1 MSILASTSS
10 ASTAAGWGGM
20 IIWLVVLFGF
30 MYFFMIRPQQKEAKK
45 KNAMLSELAVGDT
58 VLTTSG
64 FYGTVIDI
72 ADDTVIVE
80 FGNNKNCRIPMQKA
94 AISAVEKPEEAMEK
108 YILLPDRKVLEGQK
122 MKLNTVGIALSYY
135 REKYGLSMT
144 QVCEGICSPATMFRI
159 EEGYHEVDSLVSATL
174 LSRIGKQ
181 VLEFELL
188 LNEKDYNLFRLR
200 KDIHRNLEEKNLDT
214 AEKLLQSYQSVM
226 PKKQVLHE
234 QYYLWGKA
242 ELLQKRGASKEE
254 IKAVLNEAILLTKP
268 FFGKK
273 KNTSDLYSEMEIKL
287 FLGLIQFSEDIS
299 WKEAE
304 LKRMLLFTRKYD
316 SKKIKEQAEMSI
328 LKELASIQE
337 EKGDAQKELEYIEQA
352 LTLVKESRTMRGLA
366 ELHFKKAGLL
376 KELMQRNKD
385 MQQEYQKQCQV
396 ELTMAY
402 YTALV
407 MNNVELVQKIK
418 TTGDRV

>member
-1 MSILASTSS
+1 
-10 ASTAAGWGGM
+10 
-20 IIWLVVLFGF
+20 
-30 MYFFMIRPQQKEAKK
+30 
-45 KNAMLSELAVGDT
+45 
-58 VLTTSG
+58 
-64 FYGTVIDI
+64 
-72 ADDTVIVE
+72 
-80 FGNNKNCRIPMQKA
+80 
-94 AISAVEKPEEAMEK
+94 
-108 YILLPDRKVLEGQK
+108 
-122 MKLNTVGIALSYY
+122 MKLNTIGIVLSYY
-135 REKYGLSMT
+135 REKYGLSMA

-159 EEGYHEVDSLVSATL
+159 EEGFREVDSLVSGTL

-188 LNEKDYNLFRLR
+188 LNEEDYNLFRLR
-200 KDIHRNLEEKNLDT
+200 KEIDRSIAERNMD
-214 AEKLLQSYQSVM
+214 AADKLLQKYQSVM
-226 PKKQVLHE
+226 PKKQVIHE

-268 FFGKK
+268 FFGKR

-407 MNNVELVQKIK
+407 MDNVELVQKIK

>member
-1 MSILASTSS
+1 
-10 ASTAAGWGGM
+10 
-20 IIWLVVLFGF
+20 
-30 MYFFMIRPQQKEAKK
+30 
-45 KNAMLSELAVGDT
+45 
-58 VLTTSG
+58 
-64 FYGTVIDI
+64 
-72 ADDTVIVE
+72 
-80 FGNNKNCRIPMQKA
+80 
-94 AISAVEKPEEAMEK
+94 
-108 YILLPDRKVLEGQK
+108 
-122 MKLNTVGIALSYY
+122 MKLNTIGIVLSYY
-135 REKYGLSMT
+135 REKYGLSMA

-159 EEGYHEVDSLVSATL
+159 EEGFREVDSLVSGTL

-188 LNEKDYNLFRLR
+188 LNEEDYNLFRLR
-200 KDIHRNLEEKNLDT
+200 KEIDRSIAERNMD
-214 AEKLLQSYQSVM
+214 AADKLLQKYQSVM
-226 PKKQVLHE
+226 PKKQVIHE

-268 FFGKK
+268 FFGKR

-385 MQQEYQKQCQV
+385 MQQKYQKQCQV

-407 MNNVELVQKIK
+407 MDNVELVQKIN

>member
-1 MSILASTSS
+1 
-10 ASTAAGWGGM
+10 
-20 IIWLVVLFGF
+20 
-30 MYFFMIRPQQKEAKK
+30 
-45 KNAMLSELAVGDT
+45 
-58 VLTTSG
+58 
-64 FYGTVIDI
+64 
-72 ADDTVIVE
+72 
-80 FGNNKNCRIPMQKA
+80 
-94 AISAVEKPEEAMEK
+94 
-108 YILLPDRKVLEGQK
+108 
-122 MKLNTVGIALSYY
+122 MKLNTIGIVLSYY
-135 REKYGLSMT
+135 REKYGLSMA

-159 EEGYHEVDSLVSATL
+159 EEGFREVDSLVSGTL

-188 LNEKDYNLFRLR
+188 LNEEDYNLFRLR
-200 KDIHRNLEEKNLDT
+200 KEIDRSIAERNMD
-214 AEKLLQSYQSVM
+214 AADKLLQKYQSVM
-226 PKKQVLHE
+226 PKKQVIHE

-268 FFGKK
+268 FFGKR

-328 LKELASIQE
+328 LKELASTQE

-366 ELHFKKAGLL
+366 ELHFNKAGLL

-385 MQQEYQKQCQV
+385 MQQKYQKQCQV

-407 MNNVELVQKIK
+407 MDNVELVQKIK

>member
-1 MSILASTSS
+1 
-10 ASTAAGWGGM
+10 
-20 IIWLVVLFGF
+20 
-30 MYFFMIRPQQKEAKK
+30 
-45 KNAMLSELAVGDT
+45 
-58 VLTTSG
+58 
-64 FYGTVIDI
+64 
-72 ADDTVIVE
+72 
-80 FGNNKNCRIPMQKA
+80 
-94 AISAVEKPEEAMEK
+94 
-108 YILLPDRKVLEGQK
+108 
-122 MKLNTVGIALSYY
+122 MKLNTIGIVLSYY
-135 REKYGLSMT
+135 REKYGLSMA

-159 EEGYHEVDSLVSATL
+159 EEGFREVDSLVSGTL

-188 LNEKDYNLFRLR
+188 LNEEDYNLFRLR
-200 KDIHRNLEEKNLDT
+200 KEIDRSIAERNMD
-214 AEKLLQSYQSVM
+214 AADKLLQKYQSVM
-226 PKKQVLHE
+226 PKKQVIHE

-268 FFGKK
+268 FFGKR

-352 LTLVKESRTMRGLA
+352 LTLVKESRTIRGLA

-385 MQQEYQKQCQV
+385 MQQKYQKQCQV

-407 MNNVELVQKIK
+407 MDNVELVQKIK

>member
-1 MSILASTSS
+1 
-10 ASTAAGWGGM
+10 
-20 IIWLVVLFGF
+20 
-30 MYFFMIRPQQKEAKK
+30 
-45 KNAMLSELAVGDT
+45 
-58 VLTTSG
+58 
-64 FYGTVIDI
+64 
-72 ADDTVIVE
+72 
-80 FGNNKNCRIPMQKA
+80 
-94 AISAVEKPEEAMEK
+94 
-108 YILLPDRKVLEGQK
+108 
-122 MKLNTVGIALSYY
+122 MKLNTIGIALSYY

-159 EEGYHEVDSLVSATL
+159 EEGYREVDSLVSATL

-214 AEKLLQSYQSVM
+214 AEK
-226 PKKQVLHE
+226 
-234 QYYLWGKA
+234 
-242 ELLQKRGASKEE
+242 LLQKRGASKEE

>member
-1 MSILASTSS
+1 
-10 ASTAAGWGGM
+10 
-20 IIWLVVLFGF
+20 
-30 MYFFMIRPQQKEAKK
+30 
-45 KNAMLSELAVGDT
+45 
-58 VLTTSG
+58 
-64 FYGTVIDI
+64 
-72 ADDTVIVE
+72 
-80 FGNNKNCRIPMQKA
+80 
-94 AISAVEKPEEAMEK
+94 
-108 YILLPDRKVLEGQK
+108 

-135 REKYGLSMT
+135 REKYGLSMA

-159 EEGYHEVDSLVSATL
+159 EEGFREVDSLVSGTL

-200 KDIHRNLEEKNLDT
+200 KEIDHSMAEKNMD
-214 AEKLLQSYQSVM
+214 AADKLLRKYQSIM
-226 PKKQVLHE
+226 PKKQAVHE

-254 IKAVLNEAILLTKP
+254 IKAVLDAAVLLTKP
-268 FFGKK
+268 FLGKR

-304 LKRMLLFTRKYD
+304 LKRMLLFIRKYD

-385 MQQEYQKQCQV
+385 MQQKYQKQCQV

-407 MNNVELVQKIK
+407 MDNVELVQKIK

>member
-1 MSILASTSS
+1 
-10 ASTAAGWGGM
+10 
-20 IIWLVVLFGF
+20 
-30 MYFFMIRPQQKEAKK
+30 
-45 KNAMLSELAVGDT
+45 
-58 VLTTSG
+58 
-64 FYGTVIDI
+64 
-72 ADDTVIVE
+72 
-80 FGNNKNCRIPMQKA
+80 
-94 AISAVEKPEEAMEK
+94 
-108 YILLPDRKVLEGQK
+108 
-122 MKLNTVGIALSYY
+122 MKLNTIGIVLSYY
-135 REKYGLSMT
+135 REKYGLSMA

-159 EEGYHEVDSLVSATL
+159 EEGFREVDSLVSGTL

-188 LNEKDYNLFRLR
+188 LNEEDYNLFRLR
-200 KDIHRNLEEKNLDT
+200 KEIDRSIAERNMD
-214 AEKLLQSYQSVM
+214 AADKLLQKYQSVM
-226 PKKQVLHE
+226 PKKQVIHE

-268 FFGKK
+268 FFGKR

-316 SKKIKEQAEMSI
+316 PKKIKEQAEMSI

-385 MQQEYQKQCQV
+385 MQQKYQKQCQV

-407 MNNVELVQKIK
+407 MDNVELVQKIK

>member
-1 MSILASTSS
+1 
-10 ASTAAGWGGM
+10 
-20 IIWLVVLFGF
+20 
-30 MYFFMIRPQQKEAKK
+30 
-45 KNAMLSELAVGDT
+45 
-58 VLTTSG
+58 
-64 FYGTVIDI
+64 
-72 ADDTVIVE
+72 
-80 FGNNKNCRIPMQKA
+80 
-94 AISAVEKPEEAMEK
+94 
-108 YILLPDRKVLEGQK
+108 
-122 MKLNTVGIALSYY
+122 MKLNTIGIVLSYY
-135 REKYGLSMT
+135 REKYGLSMA

-159 EEGYHEVDSLVSATL
+159 EEGFREVDSLVSGTL

-188 LNEKDYNLFRLR
+188 LNEEDYNLFRLR
-200 KDIHRNLEEKNLDT
+200 KEIDRSIAERNMD
-214 AEKLLQSYQSVM
+214 AADKLLQKYQSVM
-226 PKKQVLHE
+226 PKKQVIHE

-268 FFGKK
+268 FFGKR

-337 EKGDAQKELEYIEQA
+337 EKGNAQKELEYIEQA

>member
-1 MSILASTSS
+1 
-10 ASTAAGWGGM
+10 
-20 IIWLVVLFGF
+20 
-30 MYFFMIRPQQKEAKK
+30 
-45 KNAMLSELAVGDT
+45 
-58 VLTTSG
+58 
-64 FYGTVIDI
+64 
-72 ADDTVIVE
+72 
-80 FGNNKNCRIPMQKA
+80 
-94 AISAVEKPEEAMEK
+94 
-108 YILLPDRKVLEGQK
+108 
-122 MKLNTVGIALSYY
+122 MKLNTIGIVLSYY
-135 REKYGLSMT
+135 REKYGLSMA

-159 EEGYHEVDSLVSATL
+159 EEGFREVDSLVSGTL

-188 LNEKDYNLFRLR
+188 LNEEDYNLFRLR
-200 KDIHRNLEEKNLDT
+200 KEIDRSIAERNMD
-214 AEKLLQSYQSVM
+214 AADKLLQKYQSVM
-226 PKKQVLHE
+226 PKKQVIHE

-268 FFGKK
+268 FFGKRE
-273 KNTSDLYSEMEIKL
+273 NTSDLYSEMEIKL

-385 MQQEYQKQCQV
+385 MQQKYQKQCQV

-407 MNNVELVQKIK
+407 MDNVELVKKIK

>member
-1 MSILASTSS
+1 
-10 ASTAAGWGGM
+10 
-20 IIWLVVLFGF
+20 
-30 MYFFMIRPQQKEAKK
+30 
-45 KNAMLSELAVGDT
+45 
-58 VLTTSG
+58 
-64 FYGTVIDI
+64 
-72 ADDTVIVE
+72 
-80 FGNNKNCRIPMQKA
+80 
-94 AISAVEKPEEAMEK
+94 
-108 YILLPDRKVLEGQK
+108 

-159 EEGYHEVDSLVSATL
+159 EEGYREVDSLVSATL

-214 AEKLLQSYQSVM
+214 AEK
-226 PKKQVLHE
+226 
-234 QYYLWGKA
+234 
-242 ELLQKRGASKEE
+242 LLQKRGASKEE

-352 LTLVKESRTMRGLA
+352 LTLVKAVSYT
-366 ELHFKKAGLL
+366 H
-376 KELMQRNKD
+376 
-385 MQQEYQKQCQV
+385 
-396 ELTMAY
+396 LT
-402 YTALV
+402 LP
-407 MNNVELVQKIK
+407 
-418 TTGDRV
+418 TTPYV

>member
-1 MSILASTSS
+1 
-10 ASTAAGWGGM
+10 
-20 IIWLVVLFGF
+20 
-30 MYFFMIRPQQKEAKK
+30 
-45 KNAMLSELAVGDT
+45 
-58 VLTTSG
+58 
-64 FYGTVIDI
+64 
-72 ADDTVIVE
+72 
-80 FGNNKNCRIPMQKA
+80 
-94 AISAVEKPEEAMEK
+94 
-108 YILLPDRKVLEGQK
+108 
-122 MKLNTVGIALSYY
+122 MKLNTIGIVLSYY
-135 REKYGLSMT
+135 REKYGLSMA

-159 EEGYHEVDSLVSATL
+159 EEGFREVDSLVSGTL

-188 LNEKDYNLFRLR
+188 LNEEDYNLFRLR
-200 KDIHRNLEEKNLDT
+200 KEIDRSIAERNMD
-214 AEKLLQSYQSVM
+214 AADKLLQKYQSVM
-226 PKKQVLHE
+226 PKKQVIHE

-254 IKAVLNEAILLTKP
+254 IKAVLDAAVLLTKP
-268 FFGKK
+268 FFGKR

-337 EKGDAQKELEYIEQA
+337 EKGNAQKELEYIEQA

-385 MQQEYQKQCQV
+385 MQQKYQKQCQV

-407 MNNVELVQKIK
+407 MDNVELVQKIK

>member
-1 MSILASTSS
+1 
-10 ASTAAGWGGM
+10 
-20 IIWLVVLFGF
+20 
-30 MYFFMIRPQQKEAKK
+30 
-45 KNAMLSELAVGDT
+45 
-58 VLTTSG
+58 
-64 FYGTVIDI
+64 
-72 ADDTVIVE
+72 
-80 FGNNKNCRIPMQKA
+80 
-94 AISAVEKPEEAMEK
+94 
-108 YILLPDRKVLEGQK
+108 
-122 MKLNTVGIALSYY
+122 MKLNTIGIVLSYY
-135 REKYGLSMT
+135 REKYGLSMA

-159 EEGYHEVDSLVSATL
+159 EEGFREVDSLVSGTL

-181 VLEFELL
+181 VLEFGLL
-188 LNEKDYNLFRLR
+188 LNEEDYNLFRLR
-200 KDIHRNLEEKNLDT
+200 KEIDRSIAERNMD
-214 AEKLLQSYQSVM
+214 AADKLLQKYQSVM

-268 FFGKK
+268 FFGKR

>member
-1 MSILASTSS
+1 
-10 ASTAAGWGGM
+10 
-20 IIWLVVLFGF
+20 
-30 MYFFMIRPQQKEAKK
+30 
-45 KNAMLSELAVGDT
+45 
-58 VLTTSG
+58 
-64 FYGTVIDI
+64 
-72 ADDTVIVE
+72 
-80 FGNNKNCRIPMQKA
+80 
-94 AISAVEKPEEAMEK
+94 
-108 YILLPDRKVLEGQK
+108 
-122 MKLNTVGIALSYY
+122 MKLNTIGIVLSYY
-135 REKYGLSMT
+135 REKYGLSMA

-159 EEGYHEVDSLVSATL
+159 EEGFREVDSLVSGTL

-188 LNEKDYNLFRLR
+188 LNEEDYNLFRLR
-200 KDIHRNLEEKNLDT
+200 KEIDRSIAERNMD
-214 AEKLLQSYQSVM
+214 AADKLLQKYQSVM
-226 PKKQVLHE
+226 PKKQVIHE

-268 FFGKK
+268 FFGKR

-304 LKRMLLFTRKYD
+304 LKRILLFTRKYD

>member
-1 MSILASTSS
+1 
-10 ASTAAGWGGM
+10 
-20 IIWLVVLFGF
+20 
-30 MYFFMIRPQQKEAKK
+30 
-45 KNAMLSELAVGDT
+45 
-58 VLTTSG
+58 
-64 FYGTVIDI
+64 
-72 ADDTVIVE
+72 
-80 FGNNKNCRIPMQKA
+80 
-94 AISAVEKPEEAMEK
+94 
-108 YILLPDRKVLEGQK
+108 

-159 EEGYHEVDSLVSATL
+159 EEGYREVDSLVSATL

-287 FLGLIQFSEDIS
+287 FL
-299 WKEAE
+299 AE

-352 LTLVKESRTMRGLA
+352 LTLVKESRTMRGLT

-385 MQQEYQKQCQV
+385 MQQKYQKQCQV

>member
-1 MSILASTSS
+1 
-10 ASTAAGWGGM
+10 
-20 IIWLVVLFGF
+20 
-30 MYFFMIRPQQKEAKK
+30 
-45 KNAMLSELAVGDT
+45 
-58 VLTTSG
+58 
-64 FYGTVIDI
+64 
-72 ADDTVIVE
+72 
-80 FGNNKNCRIPMQKA
+80 
-94 AISAVEKPEEAMEK
+94 
-108 YILLPDRKVLEGQK
+108 
-122 MKLNTVGIALSYY
+122 MKLNTIGIVLSYY
-135 REKYGLSMT
+135 REKYGLSMA

-159 EEGYHEVDSLVSATL
+159 EEGFREVDSLVSGTL

-188 LNEKDYNLFRLR
+188 LNEEDYNLFRLR
-200 KDIHRNLEEKNLDT
+200 KEIDRSIAERNMD
-214 AEKLLQSYQSVM
+214 AADKLLQKYQSVM
-226 PKKQVLHE
+226 PKKQVIHE

-268 FFGKK
+268 FFGKR

-385 MQQEYQKQCQV
+385 MQQKYQKQCQV

-407 MNNVELVQKIK
+407 MDNVELVQKIK

>member
-1 MSILASTSS
+1 
-10 ASTAAGWGGM
+10 
-20 IIWLVVLFGF
+20 
-30 MYFFMIRPQQKEAKK
+30 
-45 KNAMLSELAVGDT
+45 
-58 VLTTSG
+58 
-64 FYGTVIDI
+64 
-72 ADDTVIVE
+72 
-80 FGNNKNCRIPMQKA
+80 
-94 AISAVEKPEEAMEK
+94 
-108 YILLPDRKVLEGQK
+108 

-159 EEGYHEVDSLVSATL
+159 EEGYREVDSLVSATL

-214 AEKLLQSYQSVM
+214 AEKLLQ
-226 PKKQVLHE
+226 
-234 QYYLWGKA
+234 
-242 ELLQKRGASKEE
+242 KRGASKEE

-268 FFGKK
+268 FFGKR

-407 MNNVELVQKIK
+407 MDNVELVQKIK

>member
-1 MSILASTSS
+1 MNTRIFTTGALAC
-10 ASTAAGWGGM
+10 AVFLAGAA
-20 IIWLVVLFGF
+20 
-30 MYFFMIRPQQKEAKK
+30 QAAEQA
-45 KNAMLSELAVGDT
+45 
-58 VLTTSG
+58 
-64 FYGTVIDI
+64 
-72 ADDTVIVE
+72 ADPYPPVKFDL
-80 FGNNKNCRIPMQKA
+80 
-94 AISAVEKPEEAMEK
+94 PEHQA
-108 YILLPDRKVLEGQK
+108 
-122 MKLNTVGIALSYY
+122 
-135 REKYGLSMT
+135 
-144 QVCEGICSPATMFRI
+144 F
-159 EEGYHEVDSLVSATL
+159 VDSL
-174 LSRIGKQ
+174 K
-181 VLEFELL
+181 
-188 LNEKDYNLFRLR
+188 
-200 KDIHRNLEEKNLDT
+200 LDPARHQGPQT
-214 AEKLLQSYQSVM
+214 
-226 PKKQVLHE
+226 
-234 QYYLWGKA
+234 
-242 ELLQKRGASKEE
+242 KEE

>member
-1 MSILASTSS
+1 
-10 ASTAAGWGGM
+10 
-20 IIWLVVLFGF
+20 
-30 MYFFMIRPQQKEAKK
+30 
-45 KNAMLSELAVGDT
+45 
-58 VLTTSG
+58 
-64 FYGTVIDI
+64 
-72 ADDTVIVE
+72 
-80 FGNNKNCRIPMQKA
+80 
-94 AISAVEKPEEAMEK
+94 
-108 YILLPDRKVLEGQK
+108 
-122 MKLNTVGIALSYY
+122 MKLNTIGIVLSYY
-135 REKYGLSMT
+135 REKYGLSMA

-159 EEGYHEVDSLVSATL
+159 EEGFREVDSLVSGTL

-188 LNEKDYNLFRLR
+188 LNEEDYNLFRLR
-200 KDIHRNLEEKNLDT
+200 KEIDRSIAERNMD
-214 AEKLLQSYQSVM
+214 AADKLLQKYQSVM
-226 PKKQVLHE
+226 PKKQVIHE

-268 FFGKK
+268 FFGKR

-385 MQQEYQKQCQV
+385 MQQKYQKQCQV

-407 MNNVELVQKIK
+407 MDNVELVKKIK

>member
-1 MSILASTSS
+1 
-10 ASTAAGWGGM
+10 
-20 IIWLVVLFGF
+20 
-30 MYFFMIRPQQKEAKK
+30 
-45 KNAMLSELAVGDT
+45 
-58 VLTTSG
+58 
-64 FYGTVIDI
+64 
-72 ADDTVIVE
+72 
-80 FGNNKNCRIPMQKA
+80 
-94 AISAVEKPEEAMEK
+94 
-108 YILLPDRKVLEGQK
+108 
-122 MKLNTVGIALSYY
+122 MKLNTIGIVLSYY
-135 REKYGLSMT
+135 REKYGLSMA

-159 EEGYHEVDSLVSATL
+159 EEGFREVDSLVSGTL

-188 LNEKDYNLFRLR
+188 LNEEDYNLFRLR
-200 KDIHRNLEEKNLDT
+200 KEIDRSIAERNMD
-214 AEKLLQSYQSVM
+214 AADKLLQKYQSVM
-226 PKKQVLHE
+226 PKKQVIHE

-268 FFGKK
+268 FFGKR

-385 MQQEYQKQCQV
+385 MQQKYQKQCQV

>member
-1 MSILASTSS
+1 
-10 ASTAAGWGGM
+10 
-20 IIWLVVLFGF
+20 
-30 MYFFMIRPQQKEAKK
+30 
-45 KNAMLSELAVGDT
+45 
-58 VLTTSG
+58 
-64 FYGTVIDI
+64 
-72 ADDTVIVE
+72 
-80 FGNNKNCRIPMQKA
+80 
-94 AISAVEKPEEAMEK
+94 
-108 YILLPDRKVLEGQK
+108 
-122 MKLNTVGIALSYY
+122 MKLNTIGIVLSYY
-135 REKYGLSMT
+135 REKYGLSMA

-159 EEGYHEVDSLVSATL
+159 EEGFREVDSLVSGTL

-188 LNEKDYNLFRLR
+188 LNEEDYNLFRLR
-200 KDIHRNLEEKNLDT
+200 KEIDRSIAERNMD
-214 AEKLLQSYQSVM
+214 AADKLLQKYQSVM
-226 PKKQVLHE
+226 PKKQVIHE

-268 FFGKK
+268 FFGKR

-376 KELMQRNKD
+376 KELMQRNKN
-385 MQQEYQKQCQV
+385 MQQKYHKQCQV

-407 MNNVELVQKIK
+407 MDNVELVQKIK

>member
-1 MSILASTSS
+1 
-10 ASTAAGWGGM
+10 
-20 IIWLVVLFGF
+20 
-30 MYFFMIRPQQKEAKK
+30 
-45 KNAMLSELAVGDT
+45 
-58 VLTTSG
+58 
-64 FYGTVIDI
+64 
-72 ADDTVIVE
+72 
-80 FGNNKNCRIPMQKA
+80 
-94 AISAVEKPEEAMEK
+94 
-108 YILLPDRKVLEGQK
+108 
-122 MKLNTVGIALSYY
+122 MKLNTIGIVLSYY
-135 REKYGLSMT
+135 REKYGLSMA

-159 EEGYHEVDSLVSATL
+159 EEGFREVDSLVSGTL

-188 LNEKDYNLFRLR
+188 LNEEDYNLFRLR
-200 KDIHRNLEEKNLDT
+200 KEIDRSIAERNMD
-214 AEKLLQSYQSVM
+214 AADKLLQKYQSVM
-226 PKKQVLHE
+226 PKKQVIHE

-268 FFGKK
+268 FFGKR

-304 LKRMLLFTRKYD
+304 LKRMLLFIRKYD

-385 MQQEYQKQCQV
+385 MQQKYQKQCQV

-407 MNNVELVQKIK
+407 MDNVELVQKIK

>member
-1 MSILASTSS
+1 
-10 ASTAAGWGGM
+10 
-20 IIWLVVLFGF
+20 
-30 MYFFMIRPQQKEAKK
+30 
-45 KNAMLSELAVGDT
+45 
-58 VLTTSG
+58 
-64 FYGTVIDI
+64 
-72 ADDTVIVE
+72 
-80 FGNNKNCRIPMQKA
+80 
-94 AISAVEKPEEAMEK
+94 
-108 YILLPDRKVLEGQK
+108 
-122 MKLNTVGIALSYY
+122 MKLNTIGIALSYY
-135 REKYGLSMT
+135 REKYGLSMA

-159 EEGYHEVDSLVSATL
+159 EEGFREVDSLVSGTL

-254 IKAVLNEAILLTKP
+254 IKAVLDAAVLLTKP
-268 FFGKK
+268 FFGKR

>member
-1 MSILASTSS
+1 
-10 ASTAAGWGGM
+10 
-20 IIWLVVLFGF
+20 
-30 MYFFMIRPQQKEAKK
+30 
-45 KNAMLSELAVGDT
+45 
-58 VLTTSG
+58 
-64 FYGTVIDI
+64 
-72 ADDTVIVE
+72 
-80 FGNNKNCRIPMQKA
+80 
-94 AISAVEKPEEAMEK
+94 
-108 YILLPDRKVLEGQK
+108 
-122 MKLNTVGIALSYY
+122 MKLNTVGIALSYH

-159 EEGYHEVDSLVSATL
+159 EEGYREVDSLVSATL

-304 LKRMLLFTRKYD
+304 
-316 SKKIKEQAEMSI
+316 MSI
-328 LKELASIQE
+328 LIELASIQE

>member
-1 MSILASTSS
+1 
-10 ASTAAGWGGM
+10 
-20 IIWLVVLFGF
+20 
-30 MYFFMIRPQQKEAKK
+30 
-45 KNAMLSELAVGDT
+45 
-58 VLTTSG
+58 
-64 FYGTVIDI
+64 
-72 ADDTVIVE
+72 
-80 FGNNKNCRIPMQKA
+80 
-94 AISAVEKPEEAMEK
+94 
-108 YILLPDRKVLEGQK
+108 

-159 EEGYHEVDSLVSATL
+159 EEGYREVDSLVSATL

-268 FFGKK
+268 FFGKR

-304 LKRMLLFTRKYD
+304 LKRMLLFIRKYD

-328 LKELASIQE
+328 LKEHAS
-337 EKGDAQKELEYIEQA
+337 KQA

-385 MQQEYQKQCQV
+385 MQQKYQKQCQG

-407 MNNVELVQKIK
+407 MDNVELVQKIK

>member
-1 MSILASTSS
+1 
-10 ASTAAGWGGM
+10 
-20 IIWLVVLFGF
+20 
-30 MYFFMIRPQQKEAKK
+30 
-45 KNAMLSELAVGDT
+45 
-58 VLTTSG
+58 
-64 FYGTVIDI
+64 
-72 ADDTVIVE
+72 
-80 FGNNKNCRIPMQKA
+80 
-94 AISAVEKPEEAMEK
+94 
-108 YILLPDRKVLEGQK
+108 
-122 MKLNTVGIALSYY
+122 MKLNTIGIVLSYY
-135 REKYGLSMT
+135 REKYGLSMA

-159 EEGYHEVDSLVSATL
+159 EEGFREVDSLVSGTL

-188 LNEKDYNLFRLR
+188 LNEEDYNLFRLR
-200 KDIHRNLEEKNLDT
+200 KEIDRSIAERNMD
-214 AEKLLQSYQSVM
+214 AADKLLQKYQSVM
-226 PKKQVLHE
+226 PKKQVIHE

-268 FFGKK
+268 FFGKR

-328 LKELASIQE
+328 LKELASTQE

-385 MQQEYQKQCQV
+385 MQQKYQKQCQV

-407 MNNVELVQKIK
+407 MDNVELVQKIK

>member
-1 MSILASTSS
+1 
-10 ASTAAGWGGM
+10 
-20 IIWLVVLFGF
+20 
-30 MYFFMIRPQQKEAKK
+30 
-45 KNAMLSELAVGDT
+45 
-58 VLTTSG
+58 
-64 FYGTVIDI
+64 
-72 ADDTVIVE
+72 
-80 FGNNKNCRIPMQKA
+80 
-94 AISAVEKPEEAMEK
+94 
-108 YILLPDRKVLEGQK
+108 
-122 MKLNTVGIALSYY
+122 MKLNTIGIVLSYY
-135 REKYGLSMT
+135 REKYGLSMA

-159 EEGYHEVDSLVSATL
+159 EEGFREVDSLVSGTL

-188 LNEKDYNLFRLR
+188 LNEEDYNLFRLR
-200 KDIHRNLEEKNLDT
+200 KEIDRSIAERNMD
-214 AEKLLQSYQSVM
+214 AADKLLQSYQSVKK
-226 PKKQVLHE
+226 KKQVLHE

-268 FFGKK
+268 FFGKR

-304 LKRMLLFTRKYD
+304 LKRMLLFIRKYD

-385 MQQEYQKQCQV
+385 MQQKYQKQCQV

-407 MNNVELVQKIK
+407 MDNVELVQKIK

>member
-1 MSILASTSS
+1 
-10 ASTAAGWGGM
+10 
-20 IIWLVVLFGF
+20 
-30 MYFFMIRPQQKEAKK
+30 
-45 KNAMLSELAVGDT
+45 
-58 VLTTSG
+58 
-64 FYGTVIDI
+64 
-72 ADDTVIVE
+72 
-80 FGNNKNCRIPMQKA
+80 
-94 AISAVEKPEEAMEK
+94 
-108 YILLPDRKVLEGQK
+108 
-122 MKLNTVGIALSYY
+122 MKLNTIGIALSYY
-135 REKYGLSMT
+135 REKYGLSMA

-159 EEGYHEVDSLVSATL
+159 EEGFREVDSLVSGTL

-200 KDIHRNLEEKNLDT
+200 KEIDHSMAEKNMD
-214 AEKLLQSYQSVM
+214 AADKLLRKYQSIM
-226 PKKQVLHE
+226 PKKQAVHE

-254 IKAVLNEAILLTKP
+254 IKAVLDAAVLLTKP
-268 FFGKK
+268 FLGKR
-273 KNTSDLYSEMEIKL
+273 KNTSDLYSEIEMKL
-287 FLGLIQFSEDIS
+287 VFRQIQVSEDILR
-299 WKEAE
+299 KEAE
-304 LKRMLLFTRKYD
+304 LKRMLLFIRKYD

-407 MNNVELVQKIK
+407 MDNVELVQKIK

>member
-1 MSILASTSS
+1 M
-10 ASTAAGWGGM
+10 
-20 IIWLVVLFGF
+20 
-30 MYFFMIRPQQKEAKK
+30 
-45 KNAMLSELAVGDT
+45 
-58 VLTTSG
+58 
-64 FYGTVIDI
+64 
-72 ADDTVIVE
+72 
-80 FGNNKNCRIPMQKA
+80 
-94 AISAVEKPEEAMEK
+94 
-108 YILLPDRKVLEGQK
+108 
-122 MKLNTVGIALSYY
+122 
-135 REKYGLSMT
+135 SMT

-159 EEGYHEVDSLVSATL
+159 EEGYREVDSLVSATL

-273 KNTSDLYSEMEIKL
+273 KNT
-287 FLGLIQFSEDIS
+287 SEDIS

>member
-1 MSILASTSS
+1 
-10 ASTAAGWGGM
+10 
-20 IIWLVVLFGF
+20 
-30 MYFFMIRPQQKEAKK
+30 
-45 KNAMLSELAVGDT
+45 
-58 VLTTSG
+58 
-64 FYGTVIDI
+64 
-72 ADDTVIVE
+72 
-80 FGNNKNCRIPMQKA
+80 
-94 AISAVEKPEEAMEK
+94 
-108 YILLPDRKVLEGQK
+108 
-122 MKLNTVGIALSYY
+122 MKLNTIGIVLSYY
-135 REKYGLSMT
+135 REKYGLSMA

-159 EEGYHEVDSLVSATL
+159 EEGFREVDSLVSGTL

-188 LNEKDYNLFRLR
+188 LNEEDYNLFRLR
-200 KDIHRNLEEKNLDT
+200 KEIDRSIAERNMD
-214 AEKLLQSYQSVM
+214 AADKLLQKYQSVM
-226 PKKQVLHE
+226 PKKQVIHE

-268 FFGKK
+268 FFGKR

-287 FLGLIQFSEDIS
+287 FLGLIRFSEDIS

-304 LKRMLLFTRKYD
+304 LKRMLLFIRKYD

-385 MQQEYQKQCQV
+385 MQQKYQKQCQV

-407 MNNVELVQKIK
+407 MDNVELVQKIK

>member
-1 MSILASTSS
+1 
-10 ASTAAGWGGM
+10 
-20 IIWLVVLFGF
+20 
-30 MYFFMIRPQQKEAKK
+30 
-45 KNAMLSELAVGDT
+45 
-58 VLTTSG
+58 
-64 FYGTVIDI
+64 
-72 ADDTVIVE
+72 
-80 FGNNKNCRIPMQKA
+80 
-94 AISAVEKPEEAMEK
+94 
-108 YILLPDRKVLEGQK
+108 
-122 MKLNTVGIALSYY
+122 MKLNTIGIVLSYY
-135 REKYGLSMT
+135 REKYGLSMA

-159 EEGYHEVDSLVSATL
+159 EEGFREVDSLVSGTL

-188 LNEKDYNLFRLR
+188 LNEEDYNLFRLR
-200 KDIHRNLEEKNLDT
+200 KEIDRSIAERNMD
-214 AEKLLQSYQSVM
+214 AADKLLQKYQSVM
-226 PKKQVLHE
+226 PKKQVIHE
-234 QYYLWGKA
+234 QYYLWGKT

-385 MQQEYQKQCQV
+385 MQQKYQKQCQV

-407 MNNVELVQKIK
+407 MDNVELVQKIK

>member
-1 MSILASTSS
+1 
-10 ASTAAGWGGM
+10 
-20 IIWLVVLFGF
+20 
-30 MYFFMIRPQQKEAKK
+30 
-45 KNAMLSELAVGDT
+45 
-58 VLTTSG
+58 
-64 FYGTVIDI
+64 
-72 ADDTVIVE
+72 
-80 FGNNKNCRIPMQKA
+80 
-94 AISAVEKPEEAMEK
+94 
-108 YILLPDRKVLEGQK
+108 
-122 MKLNTVGIALSYY
+122 MKLNTIGIVLSYY
-135 REKYGLSMT
+135 REKYGLSMA

-159 EEGYHEVDSLVSATL
+159 EEGFREVDSLVSGTL

-188 LNEKDYNLFRLR
+188 LNEEDYNLFRLR
-200 KDIHRNLEEKNLDT
+200 KEIDRSIAERNMD
-214 AEKLLQSYQSVM
+214 AADKLLQKYQSVM
-226 PKKQVLHE
+226 PKKQVIHE

-268 FFGKK
+268 FFGKR

-337 EKGDAQKELEYIEQA
+337 EKGNAQKELEYIEQA

-385 MQQEYQKQCQV
+385 MQQKYQKQCQV

-407 MNNVELVQKIK
+407 MDNVELVQKIK

>member
-1 MSILASTSS
+1 
-10 ASTAAGWGGM
+10 
-20 IIWLVVLFGF
+20 
-30 MYFFMIRPQQKEAKK
+30 
-45 KNAMLSELAVGDT
+45 
-58 VLTTSG
+58 
-64 FYGTVIDI
+64 
-72 ADDTVIVE
+72 
-80 FGNNKNCRIPMQKA
+80 
-94 AISAVEKPEEAMEK
+94 
-108 YILLPDRKVLEGQK
+108 
-122 MKLNTVGIALSYY
+122 MKLNTIGIALSYY
-135 REKYGLSMT
+135 REKYGLSMA

-159 EEGYHEVDSLVSATL
+159 EEGFREVDSLVSGTL

-200 KDIHRNLEEKNLDT
+200 KEIDHSMAEKNMD
-214 AEKLLQSYQSVM
+214 AADKLLRKYQSIM
-226 PKKQVLHE
+226 PKKQAVHE

-268 FFGKK
+268 FFGKR

-407 MNNVELVQKIK
+407 MDNVELVQKIK